1 MISKPLSRLR
11 SFYSTYLPLGDFLGE
26 MFYAVWMV
34 VVSLG
39 ILGGTG
45 FEGGAI
51 TYVIIIAFTV
61 NTVWGLMDG
70 LTVMHSNIIERVSD
84 EKIIYDLQT
93 RGDIEARKLGTD
105 ALSEGITSVLNPADR
120 EKVLDMIASSAAI
133 EDDPAEKPH
142 HPRREDWN
150 YALGILSIDVLLV
163 IPLVAPFLI
172 FPEPFQAL
180 FFSRLVATAIFAAL
194 GAFYAKHLNRR
205 RWLAALFLGTLCSS
219 LFIMVFLAGW

>member
-1 MISKPLSRLR
+1 MISRPLSRMR

-45 FEGGAI
+45 FDGGAI
-51 TYVIIIAFTV
+51 AYVIIIAFTV
-61 NTVWGLMDG
+61 NIVWGSIDG
-70 LTVMHSNIIERVSD
+70 LTVMHSNIIERVRD
-84 EKIIYDLQT
+84 EKIIYGLQT
-93 RGDIEARKLGTD
+93 GGDVEARKLGAD
-105 ALSEGITSVLNPADR
+105 ALSEGITSTLNPSDR
-120 EKVLDMIASSAAI
+120 EKVLDMIASSKTI
-133 EDDPAEKPH
+133 EEDPAAMPH
-142 HPRREDWN
+142 YPRREDWN

-163 IPLVAPFLI
+163 IPLVAPFVI
-172 FPEPFQAL
+172 FPEPHQAL
-180 FFSRLVATAIFAAL
+180 YLSRAIATAIFAVL